1 MTDDLRFPTADSP
14 DSRACAAVDERL
26 MDYLE
31 GDLPAGDRLVL
42 EGHLAGCARCRT
54 LVADLRAIAGEAAAL
69 PVLRPERDL
78 WAGIARRSEAP
89 VVALPSR
96 PAADPAAPSVH
107 VTRTDRRAAPGDR
120 ATIAVSRR
128 WLAAAAAALVA
139 ATAGATYVATKGS
152 PAADRR
158 IAVASEPR
166 TGTAVPALPA
176 GTPTPAPSDDA
187 QPTDSTDATPPA
199 PARVAPTRVAPAR
212 IAPAAPPTARLAARR
227 SAPGASVDVAVP
239 GAVAYD
245 RAIAAMRN
253 AVGERRS
260 ELDSGTVEV
269 LERNLRIIDEAI
281 RQSREAL
288 ARDPKSQFLGRAL
301 TSALDRKLELLRT
314 AAMLPR
320 S

>member
-1 MTDDLRFPTADSP
+1 MTDDLRFPTTDSP
-14 DSRACAAVDERL
+14 DARACAVVDERL

-42 EGHLAGCARCRT
+42 EGHLASCARCRT
-54 LVADLRAIAGEAAAL
+54 LVADLQAIAGEAAAL

-78 WAGIARRSEAP
+78 WAGIARRIEAP
-89 VVALPSR
+89 IVALPSR
-96 PAADPAAPSVH
+96 TMAEPAAPAVH
-107 VTRTDRRAAPGDR
+107 VARTDRRAVPGDR

-152 PAADRR
+152 PATDRQL
-158 IAVASEPR
+158 AVASEPR
-166 TGTAVPALPA
+166 TGTSVPAV
-176 GTPTPAPSDDA
+176 TPAA
-187 QPTDSTDATPPA
+187 APTADSQAIDSTPA
-199 PARVAPTRVAPAR
+199 AP
-212 IAPAAPPTARLAARR
+212 APAAPTTRDLPAAAPTARLAARLAAR
-227 SAPGASVDVAVP
+227 RTAPGTSVGVAVP

-245 RAIAAMRN
+245 RAIAAMRD
-253 AVGERRS
+253 AVGDRRA

-288 ARDPKSQFLGRAL
+288 ARDPNSQFLGRAL

>member
-1 MTDDLRFPTADSP
+1 MTDDLRSPTTDSP
-14 DSRACAAVDERL
+14 DARACAVVDERL

-31 GDLPAGDRLVL
+31 GDLPAGDRVVL
-42 EGHLAGCARCRT
+42 EEHLASCARCRT

-78 WAGIARRSEAP
+78 WAGIARRIEAP

-96 PAADPAAPSVH
+96 AVGEPAAPAVH
-107 VTRTDRRAAPGDR
+107 VTRTDRRAAPADR
-120 ATIAVSRR
+120 TTIAVSRR
-128 WLAAAAAALVA
+128 WLAAAAAALIA

-152 PAADRR
+152 PAADRQL
-158 IAVASEPR
+158 AVASEPR
-166 TGTAVPALPA
+166 TGTAVPAV
-176 GTPTPAPSDDA
+176 TPTPVPT
-187 QPTDSTDATPPA
+187 TDSLPIDSTPAA
-199 PARVAPTRVAPAR
+199 P
-212 IAPAAPPTARLAARR
+212 APAAPTTRERPSAPTARLAARR
-227 SAPGASVDVAVP
+227 AAPGTSVDAAVP

-253 AVGERRS
+253 AVGARRS

-288 ARDPKSQFLGRAL
+288 ARDPNSQFLGRAL

>member
-14 DSRACAAVDERL
+14 DARACAAVDERL

-31 GDLPAGDRLVL
+31 GDLPAGDRSVL
-42 EGHLAGCARCRT
+42 EDHLAGCARCRT

-78 WAGIARRSEAP
+78 WDGIARRIEAP

-96 PAADPAAPSVH
+96 TTMEPAAPAVH
-107 VTRTDRRAAPGDR
+107 VTHTDRRAAPSDR

-139 ATAGATYVATKGS
+139 ATAGATYVATHGS
-152 PAADRR
+152 PASVGQ
-158 IAVASEPR
+158 IAAAPETQS
-166 TGTAVPALPA
+166 GTSVPAV
-176 GTPTPAPSDDA
+176 TPAPAATVDSL
-187 QPTDSTDATPPA
+187 PVDSTPAAPA
-199 PARVAPTRVAPAR
+199 PVAPTTRERRSA
-212 IAPAAPPTARLAARR
+212 PTARLAARR
-227 SAPGASVDVAVP
+227 SGPPSTSTDAAVP

-245 RAIAAMRN
+245 RAIAAMRD

>member
-1 MTDDLRFPTADSP
+1 MTDDLRFPTTGSP
-14 DSRACAAVDERL
+14 DARACAAVDERL

-42 EGHLAGCARCRT
+42 EDHLASCGRCRT
-54 LVADLRAIAGEAAAL
+54 LVADLRAITGEAAAL
-69 PVLRPERDL
+69 PILRPERDL
-78 WAGIARRSEAP
+78 WAGIARRIEAP

-96 PAADPAAPSVH
+96 TTESAGPALQ
-107 VTRTDRRAAPGDR
+107 VTHTVRRAAPADR

-139 ATAGATYVATKGS
+139 ATAGATYVATHDS
-152 PAADRR
+152 TDAVHQV
-158 IAVASEPR
+158 AVAPESQP
-166 TGTAVPALPA
+166 GTAVPVI
-176 GTPTPAPSDDA
+176 TPAPTADSLPADA
-187 QPTDSTDATPPA
+187 LLADSTPTAPA
-199 PARVAPTRVAPAR
+199 P
-212 IAPAAPPTARLAARR
+212 IAPAARALPRSPTARLAARR
-227 SAPGASVDVAVP
+227 SAPGTSTDAAVP

>member
-1 MTDDLRFPTADSP
+1 MTDDLRFPTTDSP
-14 DSRACAAVDERL
+14 DARACAAVDERL

-42 EGHLAGCARCRT
+42 DEHLASCARCRT

-78 WAGIARRSEAP
+78 WAGIARRIEAP

-96 PAADPAAPSVH
+96 TAAEPAAPAVH
-107 VTRTDRRAAPGDR
+107 VAWTDRRAAPGDR

-139 ATAGATYVATKGS
+139 ATAGATYVATHGS
-152 PAADRR
+152 PAADRQ
-158 IAVASEPR
+158 IAVAPEPR
-166 TGTAVPALPA
+166 TGTAVPAL
-176 GTPTPAPSDDA
+176 TPAPAPSA
-187 QPTDSTDATPPA
+187 GSPSIDSAAT
-199 PARVAPTRVAPAR
+199 
-212 IAPAAPPTARLAARR
+212 APAAPATRALPAARPTARQAARR
-227 SAPGASVDVAVP
+227 SAPGASTDIAVP

-245 RAIAAMRN
+245 RAIAARRD
-253 AVGERRS
+253 AVGARRT

-288 ARDPKSQFLGRAL
+288 ARDPNSPFLGRAL

>member
-1 MTDDLRFPTADSP
+1 MTDDLRFPTTDSADA
-14 DSRACAAVDERL
+14 RACAAVDERL

-31 GDLPAGDRLVL
+31 GDLPAGDGLVF
-42 EGHLAGCARCRT
+42 EDHLAGCARCRT

-69 PVLRPERDL
+69 PTLRPERDL
-78 WAGIARRSEAP
+78 WDGIARRIEAP

-96 PAADPAAPSVH
+96 TTLEPAAPAVH
-107 VTRTDRRAAPGDR
+107 VTHTDRRAAPGDR

-139 ATAGATYVATKGS
+139 ATAGATNVATHDG
-152 PAADRR
+152 PAAVRQ
-158 IAVASEPR
+158 VAAGPEAQS
-166 TGTAVPALPA
+166 GTSVPAV
-176 GTPTPAPSDDA
+176 TPAPVPSADSRSI
-187 QPTDSTDATPPA
+187 DSTPA
-199 PARVAPTRVAPAR
+199 AP
-212 IAPAAPPTARLAARR
+212 APAAPAPAAPATRERPAAPTARLAARR
-227 SAPGASVDVAVP
+227 SAPGAPLDAAVP

-245 RAIAAMRN
+245 RAIAAMRD
-253 AVGERRS
+253 AVGERRA